1 MKLNI
6 VILLVAVAML
16 PASRLAAATFT
27 VTTTTNAGAGSL
39 SEAITLANASPGHD
53 FIHFNLAPTGI
64 VHVIQLA
71 GGLPPVTD
79 PVTIDGLTQPG
90 ALPNSLPF
98 GFNATNLVTLDG
110 DALTNPPPVLPPGGD
125 PTTNVVHGLDL
136 RADGI
141 TVRGLRLVHFVSGGD
156 VTNCRSAIFVRNV
169 KDTVIE
175 SCVFGVTADTSLAA
189 INYGAITVFQ
199 GAFTRIGGP
208 NPAQRN
214 LMASNPGWQIRFLD
228 SVSNVVAGNFIG
240 QPGQVPAAL
249 IAPGPGVV
257 LERGYHNRIGGA
269 AAGEGNFLSHVG
281 GNILHDLRGAVHLRH
296 SHTNEVLGNWFGLQ
310 PPEVMCLL
318 PGGPQPCGIGVSG
331 VNLGVLVEESHDNR
345 IGGPGAG
352 DGNIM
357 AAAQTAVDL
366 RGTNCFNNRVQ
377 GNRIGTHPDGTAAST
392 FAFSPANSA
401 NQDGVL
407 VQSEAHDNL
416 IGGSNPGEGNLIANN
431 LGHGV
436 ALRGTNTALNRVLG
450 NFIGTDLTG
459 TNGLPNGV
467 FGGSGDGVF
476 LADGTSHNEIGGP
489 NPGEGNLISANHNH
503 GVHLTGEGTR
513 TNRVRGNVIGPDLTG
528 TRRLPYQPPL
538 FNDRGNILSGVRLSA
553 GAAFNQIG
561 GPNSGEGNLISANGG
576 DGVTL
581 SDTGGD
587 VSENEILGNRIGTD
601 AAGLT
606 VLPNDLDGV
615 RVQANRNW
623 VGRDLPGGGNLIS
636 GNLLAGVRV
645 LGHTN
650 FVRANRIG
658 TDTTGT
664 LPLPNAVG
672 VRVEGR
678 RNHVGGAS
686 AAAGNL
692 ISGNSGHGVLFS
704 GGGSAFNFVLH
715 NRIGTRADGLAALAN
730 GGNGIHVTADAN
742 NLAIGGSGMG
752 NLISGNLG
760 HGVAVFTTP
769 SFSGITEAVGLIGN
783 RIGTGLGGTNA
794 VPNGT
799 NGVHISGAPNCSL
812 WDNLVSGN
820 AAAGVVF
827 HATTNG
833 LLWTNIIGADLTGT
847 NPLPNAGPGIL
858 LDSCSR
864 VQVGDTGIGFGNRI
878 AYNGDHGVLVRG
890 GALGNSFFANSIF
903 ANTGLGINLEA
914 FTDPPSGVTPNDP
927 LDFDF
932 GPNSLQNFPVLTN
945 AVAGANTILHGSL
958 NATPLRAFTVEL
970 FRSATPDPSGH
981 GEGDRFVTRA
991 TVTTDAAGAAP
1002 ISFTVGRNWAGHWF
1016 TATAT
1021 DQTTGDTSEFGP
1033 ALLVPPPLAFDYA
1046 RQDGP
1051 DFEAGF
1057 HTLPGLS
1064 YTVLANT
1071 NVASTNWVVFTNL
1084 TGDGTLRS
1092 FRVPIGTEPQRYF
1105 RLRHP

>member
-1 MKLNI
+1 MQLNI
-6 VILLVAVAML
+6 VTLLVVVAML
-16 PASRLAAATFT
+16 SASRLAAATFT
-27 VTTTTNAGAGSL
+27 VTTTNNAGAGSL

-214 LMASNPGWQIRFLD
+214 LMASNPGWQIRLLD

-269 AAGEGNFLSHVG
+269 AAGEGNFFSHVG

-345 IGGPGAG
+345 IGGPAAG

-377 GNRIGTHPDGTAAST
+377 GNRIGTHPDGTAGST

-401 NQDGVL
+401 NQEGVV

-416 IGGSNPGEGNLIANN
+416 IGGPNPGEGNLIANN

-436 ALRGTNTALNRVLG
+436 VLRGTNTALNRVFG

-459 TNGLPNGV
+459 TNALPNGV

-489 NPGEGNLISANHNH
+489 NPGEGNLISGNHNH

-692 ISGNSGHGVLFS
+692 ISGNSGHGV
-704 GGGSAFNFVLH
+704 
-715 NRIGTRADGLAALAN
+715 
-730 GGNGIHVTADAN
+730 
-742 NLAIGGSGMG
+742 
-752 NLISGNLG
+752 
-760 HGVAVFTTP
+760 AVFTAP

-858 LDSCSR
+858 LDSCSH

-890 GALGNSFFANSIF
+890 GALGNSCFANSIF
-903 ANTGLGINLEA
+903 ANAGLGINLEA
-914 FTDPPSGVTPNDP
+914 FTGPPSGVTPNDL
-927 LDFDF
+927 LDFDS

-945 AVAGANTILHGSL
+945 AVAGANTVLHGSL
-958 NATPLRAFTVEL
+958 HSTPLRAFTVEL
-970 FRSATPDPSGH
+970 FRSAAPDLSGH
-981 GEGDRFVTRA
+981 GEGEVFVTRA

-1002 ISFTVGRNWAGHWF
+1002 ISFTVGGSWAGHWF

-1033 ALLVPPPLAFDYA
+1033 ALLVPPPLQFTVA
-1046 RQDGP
+1046 RQDET

-1057 HTLPGLS
+1057 HTLLGLS

-1071 NVASTNWVVFTNL
+1071 NLASTNWVVFTNL

-1092 FRVPIGTEPQRYF
+1092 FRVPTSAEPQRYF